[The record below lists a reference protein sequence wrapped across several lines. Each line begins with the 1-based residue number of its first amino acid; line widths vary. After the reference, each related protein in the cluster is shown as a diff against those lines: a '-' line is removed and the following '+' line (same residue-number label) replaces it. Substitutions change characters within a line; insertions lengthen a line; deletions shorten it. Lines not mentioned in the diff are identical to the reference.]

1 MPAAIPV
8 RIHTH
13 SEPFAGEWPACG
25 FDALRRTHGYTLSPT
40 GVTQV
45 FDVLYCARCRSEEK
59 RTA

>member
-1 MPAAIPV
+1 MPNPIKV
-8 RIHTH
+8 RIHTL
-13 SEPFAGEWPACG
+13 SEPIVGECPTCG
-25 FDALRRTHGYTLSPT
+25 FDALRRTHGYTLSDT